1 MRPKSYDANIIKEF
15 LEKNKIATM
24 IELQTILGTNINM
37 TVIRKLKEL
46 AYYSSYSHRGKYY
59 TLDSII
65 EFDSHGLWSFK
76 SALFSRY
83 GTLQETAKT
92 FVNNSEA
99 GFSTRE
105 LEDLLYIE
113 VKEAL
118 LTLYKNKHVHR
129 KKVSGLYI
137 YFSSDKKKQKKQI
150 LLREDYDLE
159 SILKP
164 DGTQSKLLAHELK
177 AAIILFVTMLDEKQ
191 RRIYAGLESLKL
203 GYGGDKQ
210 IADLFE
216 IDSHTVA
223 KGRIELQTQEILED
237 SIRRKG
243 GGRIPTEKK
252 TPES

>member
-1 MRPKSYDANIIKEF
+1 MRPKLYNTNKIKEF

-24 IELQTILGTNINM
+24 IELQTVLGTNVNM

-46 AYYSSYSHRGKYY
+46 SYYSSYSHRGKYY
-59 TLDSII
+59 TLDNIVD
-65 EFDSHGLWSFK
+65 FDSNGLWSFK
-76 SALFSRY
+76 SALFCKY
-83 GTLQETAKT
+83 GTLQETAKI

-105 LEDLLYIE
+105 LENLLHIE
-113 VKEAL
+113 VKEPL
-118 LTLYKNKHVHR
+118 LILYQNKHVYR
-129 KKVSGLYI
+129 GKISGFYI
-137 YFSSDKKKQKKQI
+137 YFSSDKKKQKQQI
-150 LLREDYDLE
+150 LLRKDYDLK

-164 DGTQSKLLAHELK
+164 DGTQSNLLAHELK
-177 AAIILFVTMLDEKQ
+177 AAIILFFTMLDEKQ

-203 GYGGDKQ
+203 GYGGDNQ
-210 IADLFE
+210 IANLFG
-216 IDSHTVA
+216 IDPHTVA
-223 KGRIELQTQEILED
+223 KGRKELQTQEILED